1 MTKTNIKL
9 LLEKAGIEDPRPTN
23 EALKKMGISRRR
35 FTQLLENVNKTPMSV
50 NELNSISAWIE
61 GFKAID
67 TEQIVTV
74 HSRQGF

>member
-9 LLEKAGIEDPRPTN
+9 LLEKAGIEDPRPTQ

-35 FTQLLENVNKTPMSV
+35 FTQLLENKNKTPMSV
-50 NELNSISAWIE
+50 NELNGISDWIE
-61 GFKAID
+61 GFKSID

-74 HSRQGF
+74 HSRQAF